1 MRERAMPPWRSL
13 STGKVLS
20 KESSMWIPEVGVFE
34 LIVRGVLVYL
44 VLFVLL
50 RFIGKKHVGELSPF
64 DLVVLLIISETVD
77 GSLIGDDH
85 SLTGGLISAATLVVV
100 VQLVGYFTWR
110 FRKLE
115 KVVDGIP
122 QILVRHGQVR
132 DNVLDQEQVTRA
144 ELLEAI
150 RREGCSALT
159 NVRFAI
165 LETDGSITL
174 AKRRSTTSE

>member
-1 MRERAMPPWRSL
+1 
-13 STGKVLS
+13 
-20 KESSMWIPEVGVFE
+20 MWIPQVGVPE
-34 LIVRGVLVYL
+34 LIIRGVIVYL

-50 RFIGKKHVGELSPF
+50 RFIGKKHVGELSSF
-64 DLVVLLIISETVD
+64 DFVVLLIISETVD

-85 SLTGGLISAATLVVV
+85 SLTGGLVSAATLVAV
-100 VQLVGYFTWR
+100 VQMVGYLTWR

-115 KVVDGIP
+115 KVLDGVP

-132 DNVLDQEQVTRA
+132 NQVMDQEQVTRG
-144 ELLEAI
+144 ELLEAL

-174 AKRRSTTSE
+174 AMRPSTTSDS

>member
-1 MRERAMPPWRSL
+1 
-13 STGKVLS
+13 
-20 KESSMWIPEVGVFE
+20 MWIPEVGVFE

-77 GSLIGDDH
+77 GSLIGEDH

-100 VQLVGYFTWR
+100 VQLVGYLTWR
-110 FRKLE
+110 FRKIE
-115 KVVDGIP
+115 KIVDGVP
-122 QILVRHGQVR
+122 RILVRHGQVR
-132 DNVLDQEQVTRA
+132 NQVLDQEQVTRG
-144 ELLEAI
+144 ELLEVL

-174 AKRRSTTSE
+174 AMRHSTKSDS